1 VRDHR
6 PREVEEVVE
15 AREFEAMFADINKLL
30 AILEKVVLIHLR
42 GDVLESFVEKFLK
55 TLLVLQDLLERGF
68 FLSVF
73 SCFLFLV

>member
-1 VRDHR
+1 MRDHR
-6 PREVEEVVE
+6 PREVEEVVK
-15 AREFEAMFADINKLL
+15 AREFEAVFPDINKLL
-30 AILEKVVLIHLR
+30 TILEKVVLIHLR

-73 SCFLFLV
+73 SCLLFLV